1 MNIRKL
7 VSMIKRLSI
16 SCNNEANVQKL
27 LKACVSMEI
36 RFWIFDLTMQVYID
50 VGNISVVTWAL

>member
-1 MNIRKL
+1 
-7 VSMIKRLSI
+7 MIKRLSI

-50 VGNISVVTWAL
+50 VCNNSVVTWAL